1 MKRAV
6 VPAIGFLGVCA
17 VILAQN
23 GPIDGPV
30 RPGGGEVVGP
40 VSPAPKPATPATP
53 RTTRQQPAPN
63 RSGVSLAQ
71 AEAMWKAARS
81 KPDFDAVGAYF
92 ETLLKAEPNSAV
104 DRVRYADLLVERF
117 NNADAEQLYQEA
129 LSIDPK
135 NTQAYLGLAEIYTDD
150 FGNGEDSARSALEID
165 PKLYRAWEII
175 ARIALEDSNYAK
187 AADAADKA
195 LAINPDAVEALA
207 VHATI
212 ELLEDKSP
220 DAWVAKIGNR
230 GEGYEDIARELV
242 INRRYVDAITYYRKA
257 IALKPDLWSAH
268 SQLGMALMRF
278 GQNDEARKELEL
290 AYNNAYG
297 DNPTTN
303 TLKLMDTYQN
313 YDTFTWPNATSP
325 VGILKLDKKES
336 AVLEP
341 YFETEMKRA
350 MATYEQ
356 KYGFHM
362 TKPVQVEVYRQ
373 EGDFGVRVMGL
384 PGVGLLGVT
393 FDTVVAMD
401 GPASRAKQE
410 GYHWASV
417 LWHELSHVYT
427 IAMTNERIPRWFT
440 EGIAVHEESA
450 TTPDWGDRLS
460 PSIITALKG
469 KKLLSIADMDRG
481 FVHPTYEG
489 QVIVSYFEAGKI
501 CDYIVKRWGNAKLV
515 DMIHAF
521 AQDRPTVDVIREQLK
536 MEPAEF
542 DKDFQADLD
551 TQYGKTVANFD
562 QWSKDLRALNA
573 AIKGTGLATGPAAP
587 AGAAEAS
594 SDEAKLPSDLLARAR
609 ALEDL
614 YPEYVEAGNAYV
626 IAADYC
632 MKEGNKACALAE
644 LGKYSRIGGR
654 DLESMEQ
661 YADLLSGSGNK
672 KDAAAALERMIYVFP
687 ADAGLHQ
694 KLGGL
699 DLDIGKNDEAVREFQ
714 ALVALNTGDK
724 AGSHYDL
731 ARALKADGQ
740 NDKAREEA
748 ITALETAPEYRPAQT
763 LLLELSGD
771 TGKE

>member
-6 VPAIGFLGVCA
+6 VSAGIGVLFLCA
-17 VILAQN
+17 GIVA
-23 GPIDGPV
+23 
-30 RPGGGEVVGP
+30 
-40 VSPAPKPATPATP
+40 
-53 RTTRQQPAPN
+53 QQPAPSRATPKAQTAAPA

-71 AEAMWKAARS
+71 AEAMWKAARTEQ
-81 KPDFDAVGAYF
+81 DFRAVGAYF

-117 NNADAEQLYQEA
+117 NNADAEALYQEA
-129 LSIDPK
+129 IKLDPK
-135 NTQAYLGLAEIYTDD
+135 DTQAYLGLAEIYTDD

-212 ELLEDKSP
+212 EMLEDKSP

-230 GEGYEDIARELV
+230 GEGYQDIARELV

-278 GQNDEARKELEL
+278 GQNDEARKELEI
-290 AYNNAYG
+290 AYNASYG

-303 TLKLMDTYQN
+303 TLKLMDTYKD

-356 KYGFHM
+356 KYGYHM

-460 PSIITALKG
+460 PSIISALKG

-521 AQDRPTVDVIREQLK
+521 AHARPTVDVIREQLK
-536 MEPAEF
+536 IEPAEF

-551 TQYGKTVANFD
+551 TQTAKTVAGFD

-573 AIKGTGLATGPAAP
+573 EIKDDKA
-587 AGAAEAS
+587 
-594 SDEAKLPSDLLARAR
+594 PSDLLTRAR

-632 MKEGNKACALAE
+632 MKEGNKACAMAE

-661 YADLLSGSGNK
+661 YADLLSGAGNK

-687 ADAGLHQ
+687 ADEGLHQ
-694 KLGGL
+694 KLGAL

-748 ITALETAPEYRPAQT
+748 ITALETAPEYRPAQK

-771 TGKE
+771 TGKK

>member
-6 VPAIGFLGVCA
+6 VPAGIGLLFLCA
-17 VILAQN
+17 GIVA
-23 GPIDGPV
+23 
-30 RPGGGEVVGP
+30 
-40 VSPAPKPATPATP
+40 
-53 RTTRQQPAPN
+53 QQPAPSRATPS
-63 RSGVSLAQ
+63 RSGPSLAQ
-71 AEAMWKAARS
+71 AEAMWRAART

-92 ETLLKAEPNSAV
+92 ETLLKAEPNSAH

-117 NNADAEQLYQEA
+117 NNADAEALYQEA
-129 LSIDPK
+129 IKLDPK
-135 NTQAYLGLAEIYTDD
+135 DTQAYLGLAEIYTDD

-195 LAINPDAVEALA
+195 LAIHPDAVEAIA

-212 ELLEDKSP
+212 EMLNDKSP

-257 IALKPDLWSAH
+257 IAVKPDLWSAH
-268 SQLGMALMRF
+268 SQLGIALMRF
-278 GQNDEARKELEL
+278 GQNDEARKELEI
-290 AYNNAYG
+290 AYNASYG

-303 TLKLMDTYQN
+303 TLKLMDTYKD

-356 KYGFHM
+356 KYGYHM

-440 EGIAVHEESA
+440 EGVAVHEESA

-460 PSIITALKG
+460 PSIIAALKG

-489 QVIVSYFEAGKI
+489 QVVVSYFEAGKI

-551 TQYGKTVANFD
+551 TQTAKTVAGFD
-562 QWSKDLRALNA
+562 QWSKDLRALNSE
-573 AIKGTGLATGPAAP
+573 IKDDKA
-587 AGAAEAS
+587 
-594 SDEAKLPSDLLARAR
+594 PSDLLTRAR

-632 MKEGNKACALAE
+632 MKEGNKACAMAE

-661 YADLLSGSGNK
+661 YADLLSGAGNK

-687 ADAGLHQ
+687 ADEGLHQ
-694 KLGGL
+694 KLGAL

-748 ITALETAPEYRPAQT
+748 INALETAPEYRPAQK

-771 TGKE
+771 TGKN